1 MVTTTPENPATG
13 TEQIVVDVKKGDTE
27 AAAAQITINRT
38 TNANGEK
45 SDKVTYQK
53 EKAVETVQKLKTEG
67 KDTARIVIPDEK
79 DEVSETTVKVPVA
92 AVKTLAEGK
101 INLQIDTEEAKI
113 SLSKDSISDV
123 NNKLTEDL
131 YFHLVPVKDE
141 DEKNAVINQAK
152 QEAALVSRK
161 ANSTVSIIGNP
172 VTIETNMPSAST
184 DIILPLTG
192 IEIPVNIAERQALL
206 KQLAVYIV
214 HSDGDKELVQGE
226 LVEYKEG
233 VYGIRFRIH
242 KFSTFSVVKT
252 DAFIKSS
259 EKDIISLTTPS
270 KAVINENTITATVSN
285 EVSSLKVKAAVSDN
299 AEWKLYLDKDL
310 KKEAVD
316 CKLKLT
322 TGVNTSYIKITAE
335 DKTTKIYKL
344 EIVRSKSAKAEIT
357 QIKVP
362 EKAKIKGQTITAAV
376 AYQES
381 SLTVKAAVSSKATLK
396 VYSDKNLKNEIA
408 KSKIKLQVGVNT
420 VYLKVTAENGKSVK
434 VYTLKIT
441 RKGQKYNSHIRLGV
455 IGSETYAKRVAKIFE
470 QDYESANA
478 EVRKSGKYYLVTMD
492 FKSNTEAKKACEDM
506 IRRQYIINYSF
517 D

>member
-1 MVTTTPENPATG
+1 M
-13 TEQIVVDVKKGDTE
+13 KKGDTE
-27 AAAAQITINRT
+27 AAAAQITIDRT

-53 EKAVETVQKLKTEG
+53 EKAAETVQKLKAEG

-79 DEVSETTVKVPVA
+79 DEVSETTVNIPVA

-113 SLSKDSISDV
+113 SLSKDSIADI
-123 NNKLTEDL
+123 NNKLSEDL
-131 YFHLVPVKDE
+131 YFHLVPVKKE
-141 DEKNAVINQAK
+141 EEKKAFTSQAK
-152 QEAALVSRK
+152 QEAALVSRN

-192 IEIPVNIAERQALL
+192 VEIPVRTAEKQALL

-233 VYGIRFRIH
+233 VYGIRFRIN
-242 KFSTFSVVKT
+242 KFSTFTVVKT

-270 KAVINENTITATVSN
+270 KAVINKNTITATVSN
-285 EVSSLKVKAAVSDN
+285 EVSSLKVKAAVSDK

-310 KKEAVD
+310 KKEAAD
-316 CKLKLT
+316 SKLKLT
-322 TGVNTSYIKITAE
+322 TGVNTSYIKVTAE

-344 EIVRSKSAKAEIT
+344 EIVRNKSAKADIT

-362 EKAKIKGQTITAAV
+362 EKAKIKGQTITASV
-376 AYQES
+376 AYQKS
-381 SLTVKAAVSSKATLK
+381 SLTVKAAVSSKAALK
-396 VYSDKNLKNEIA
+396 FYSDKSLKKEIS
-408 KSKIKLQVGVNT
+408 KNKIKLQVGVNT
-420 VYLKVTAENGKSVK
+420 VYLKVTAEDGKTVK

-441 RKGQKYNSHIRLGV
+441 RKGQDYNSHIRLGV
-455 IGSETYAKRVAKIFE
+455 IGSETYAKKVAEIFE
-470 QDYESANA
+470 QDYDSANA
-478 EVRKSGKYYLVTMD
+478 EVRKAGKYYLVTMD
-492 FKSNTEAKKACEDM
+492 FKNNAEAKRACEDM
-506 IRRQYIINYSF
+506 IRRQYIINYYF